1 MIKLAVLHPTLPLY
15 MQQSHQQDSRHMEV
29 VLSSTDFDNFRSEVV
44 ESGAKVL
51 VLDLALLGEDPEAA
65 VTQLEQAV
73 SPELTFIVYS
83 FAKWELVERLR
94 RPGRHVMRAPISVRA
109 LRSNLIGLIVRQLAP
124 SGAGEQGGAGKPA
137 AEGARLPRSE
147 APKRLYD
154 DVQLAGLQEI
164 RGTVDCE
171 CPNQVADLVL
181 ALNAFEQYSLDCEN
195 RNEAD
200 ARIHA
205 LLARAT
211 GHARGLM
218 EQALT
223 ELCAF
228 EQIDVDNLPRRT
240 G

>member
-15 MQQSHQQDSRHMEV
+15 MRQSDQQDSRHMEV
-29 VLSSTDFDNFRSEVV
+29 VLSSTDFAEFEGKAA

-51 VLDLALLGEDPEAA
+51 VLDLALLGEDPEHA
-65 VTQLEQAV
+65 VSRLEASV
-73 SPELTFIVYS
+73 SPEMTFIVYS
-83 FAKWELVERLR
+83 FAKWDLVERLR
-94 RPGRHVMRAPISVRA
+94 KPARHVMRAPISVRA

-124 SGAGEQGGAGKPA
+124 GGGGDARPAGAPA
-137 AEGARLPRSE
+137 VEGNQLPRRE
-147 APKRLYD
+147 APARLYD

-181 ALNAFEQYSLDCEN
+181 ALNAFEQYSRDCEN

-200 ARIHA
+200 AKIHA
-205 LLARAT
+205 LLARVT

-218 EQALT
+218 EQAMT
-223 ELCAF
+223 ELCTF
-228 EQIDVDNLPRRT
+228 EQIDVDSLPRRT